1 MGGSAG
7 TAMEWLENASAAL
20 ADAQSLEEA
29 LDKTLA
35 AASALSSSRQS
46 CAFVE
51 RQGHVREPICLY
63 RSIPAV
69 PEMEMQR
76 LAAQSDYSRCRQGRR
91 VGDVHCFPLRARGR
105 ALGAILL
112 QGAQIDAD
120 AEPALGALATL
131 AAVVLDNL
139 VLCRNEWTRLPNLS
153 AIRPVLAETLKEA
166 KGPVALF
173 FIDIDDFK
181 SVNSKVGYFGGAELL
196 IQLAARLRE
205 SPALKTGWFGHISGD
220 EFIYV
225 LPMAAGEGE
234 ARAMD
239 TAAALRQAVGSSFL
253 VHGERL
259 ALTLSIGASLYPHD
273 AHTLEE
279 LLAHADR
286 AALGAKAAG
295 KDTCRLFGRSTD

>member
-1 MGGSAG
+1 MGPSAVAG
-7 TAMEWLENASAAL
+7 IEWLENASAAL
-20 ADAQSLEEA
+20 ADARSLEEA
-29 LDKTLA
+29 LENALAAASTLA
-35 AASALSSSRQS
+35 AATQA

-51 RQGHVREPICLY
+51 RQGHVHEPISVY

-76 LAAQSDYSRCRQGRR
+76 LVAQSNYLRCPPGRLA
-91 VGDVHCFPLRARGR
+91 GDVHCYPLRARGR

-112 QGAQIDAD
+112 QGSRIDDD
-120 AEPALGALATL
+120 AEPALRALAALT
-131 AAVVLDNL
+131 AVVLDNL

-153 AIRPVLAETLKEA
+153 AIRPVLAQTLKDA

-196 IQLAARLRE
+196 IQLASRLRE
-205 SPALKTGWFGHISGD
+205 CPALKAGWFGHISGD

-225 LPMAAGEGE
+225 LPLAAGDGE
-234 ARAMD
+234 ARVME
-239 TAAALRQAVGSSFL
+239 TAAAVRQAVGSPFFIQ
-253 VHGERL
+253 GQRL
-259 ALTLSIGASLYPHD
+259 AVTLSIGASIYPQD
-273 AHTLEE
+273 ARTMEE

-295 KDTCRLFGRSTD
+295 KDTCRLY